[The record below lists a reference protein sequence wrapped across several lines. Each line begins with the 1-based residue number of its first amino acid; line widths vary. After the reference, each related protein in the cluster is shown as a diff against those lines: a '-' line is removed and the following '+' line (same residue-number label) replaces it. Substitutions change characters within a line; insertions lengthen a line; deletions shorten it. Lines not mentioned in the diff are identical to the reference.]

1 MTYSKVFYKVLFLLV
16 FSVFEV
22 AYSQTP
28 TPPANVDNLTDK
40 QIEAFLKEAESRG
53 LSEAQIEAAALV
65 NGYSPQDI
73 AKVRERINRL
83 KTGTTEVK
91 TNAPGTGTNTAKPDN
106 VTREQIG
113 EVAER
118 TSVAV
123 SDKQEV
129 GKKLETFGSQ
139 LFNNKSLT
147 FEPNLRLPTPK
158 GYILGPDDE
167 LKIDI
172 TGYAYQHYDT
182 KVSPEGT
189 IKIENLAPIYVNG
202 NTIEQA
208 KTKIIER
215 LKTLFAGLRNGT
227 LNADITLGNVRSIK
241 VTIVGEV
248 NNPGT
253 YTVSSLASAFNAL
266 YLSGGPNNNGSFR
279 NIQIFRN
286 NTLIKKI
293 DVYDFLLKGTL
304 EDNINLFDQDVI
316 LVPLF
321 QKKVKI
327 EGEVKR
333 SGIFELNEGD
343 NFKALL
349 NYAGGYTEQ
358 AYTSTINVKRN
369 TKTEKKLFTFDPLT
383 NAEFITQNGDQ
394 FYIGTILDRFENKVE
409 VLGAVFRPGEFA
421 LGDKIKTVKQLI
433 ESAEGL
439 REDAYANRA
448 ILVREQDNLDPM
460 YMPID
465 LGKLLKGEIP
475 DIELKRQDQL
485 LIKSIVEI
493 RQERKVN
500 IEGAVNNPGSYA
512 YAENMSI
519 RDVILLAGGFNDG
532 AASKRIEVARRQ
544 YNDDSNEKPVIIIP
558 INISKDLNPA
568 EGGIKLMPFDRIF
581 VRNLP
586 NYEVQQTVSIQGE
599 VNYPGAYTIES
610 KSERLSDL
618 IDRAGG
624 LRSEAYIN
632 GARLYRNDKL
642 IFVDFDK
649 ALKNKKTASNL
660 LLESGD
666 RVEIPKE
673 RQTVSVGGQVLNPTR
688 VAYQPSFSFGDYIA
702 QAGGFT
708 DSAFVKKTYVQYANG
723 STDRTRSFFGIKV
736 YPKVQQGMAIYV
748 PTRNRMRM
756 SPAERIAIGTGFVSL
771 SAVLLTLI
779 RLL

>member
-1 MTYSKVFYKVLFLLV
+1 MTSSKIFYKVLIIFL
-16 FSVFEV
+16 FGFFEV

-28 TPPANVDNLTDK
+28 TNLPSNVDNISDK
-40 QIEAFLKEAESRG
+40 QIEAFLKEAEAKG
-53 LSEAQIEAAALV
+53 FSEAQIEAAALA
-65 NGYSPQDI
+65 NGYSAQDI
-73 AKVRERINRL
+73 AKIRERINRL

-91 TNAPGTGTNTAKPDN
+91 ANTVGTAKLEN

-118 TSVAV
+118 TPIAV

-139 LFNNKSLT
+139 IFNNKSLT
-147 FEPNLRLPTPK
+147 FEPNLRIPTPK

-172 TGYAYQHYDT
+172 TGYAYQHYDV

-189 IKIENLAPIYVNG
+189 IKIENLSPIYVNG

-208 KTKIIER
+208 KIKIIER
-215 LKTLFAGLRNGT
+215 LKTLFAGLQNGRLT
-227 LNADITLGNVRSIK
+227 ADVTLGSVRSIK
-241 VTIVGEV
+241 VTLVGEV

-304 EDNINLFDQDVI
+304 EDNITLFDQDVI

-321 QKKVKI
+321 KKKVRI

-333 SGIFELNEGD
+333 NGIFELNED
-343 NFKALL
+343 DDFNTLL

-358 AYTSTINVKRN
+358 AYTSTVNVHRN
-369 TKTEKKLFTFDPLT
+369 TKTEKRLQTFDPVA
-383 NAEFITQNGDQ
+383 NPGFPTQNGDQ
-394 FYIGTILDRFENKVE
+394 FYVGTILDRFENKVE
-409 VLGAVFRPGEFA
+409 IRGAVFRPGEFA
-421 LGDKIKTVKQLI
+421 LGDKIKTLKQLI
-433 ESAEGL
+433 ESAQGL
-439 REDAYANRA
+439 REDAYLSRA
-448 ILVREQDNLDPM
+448 ILVREQENLDPM

-465 LGKLLKGEIP
+465 LSKLMKGEIP

-485 LIKSIVEI
+485 LVKSLVEI
-493 RQERKVN
+493 RQERKID
-500 IEGAVNNPGSYA
+500 IEGAVNNPGNYS

-519 RDVILLAGGFNDG
+519 RDVILLAGGFTDG
-532 AASKRIEVARRQ
+532 ATSKRIEVARRV
-544 YNDDSNEKPVIIIP
+544 YNDESTEKSVEIIAV
-558 INISKDLNPA
+558 NISKDLNPA
-568 EGGIKLMPFDRIF
+568 EGGIKLMPFDKIF

-586 NYEVQQTVSIQGE
+586 NYEVQQTVIVQGE

-610 KSERLSDL
+610 KSERLSDV

-624 LRSEAYIN
+624 LRPESSIS
-632 GARLYRNDKL
+632 GAKLYRDEKL

-660 LLESGD
+660 FLENGD
-666 RVEIPKE
+666 RIVIPKE
-673 RQTVSVGGQVLNPTR
+673 KQTVSISGQVLNPTT
-688 VAYQPSFSFGDYIA
+688 VAYQPNFSFGDYIA

-708 DSAFVKKTYVQYANG
+708 DEAFIRKTYVQYANG
-723 STDRTRSFFGIKV
+723 STDRTRNFFGIKV
-736 YPKVQQGMAIYV
+736 YPKVQQGMSIQV
-748 PTRNRMRM
+748 PVRTKVRMT
-756 SPAERIAIGTGFVSL
+756 SAERIAIGTGFVSL
-771 SAVLLTLI
+771 SAVLLTLV

>member
-1 MTYSKVFYKVLFLLV
+1 MTSSKFFYKVIILLV
-16 FSVFEV
+16 LGFFEA

-28 TPPANVDNLTDK
+28 TNLPSSVDNLSDK
-40 QIEAFLKEAESRG
+40 QIETFLKEAESRG
-53 LSEAQIEAAALV
+53 LSEAQIEAAALA
-65 NGYSPQDI
+65 NGYSAQDI

-83 KTGTTEVK
+83 KTGTSEVK
-91 TNAPGTGTNTAKPDN
+91 ANAPGTAKLEN

-113 EVAER
+113 EVAQR

-139 LFNNKSLT
+139 LFNNKNLT

-167 LKIDI
+167 IKIDI
-172 TGYAYQHYDT
+172 TGYAYQHYDA
-182 KVSPEGT
+182 KVTPEGT

-202 NTIEQA
+202 NTIDQA
-208 KTKIIER
+208 KAKIIER
-215 LKTLFAGLRNGT
+215 LKTIFAGLRDGR

-241 VTIVGEV
+241 VTLVGEV
-248 NNPGT
+248 TNPGT
-253 YTVSSLASAFNAL
+253 YTISSLASAFNAL
-266 YLSGGPNNNGSFR
+266 YLSGGPNINGSFR
-279 NIQIFRN
+279 NIQVFRN
-286 NTLIKKI
+286 NALIKKI
-293 DVYDFLLKGTL
+293 DIYDFLLKGTL
-304 EDNINLFDQDVI
+304 EDNITLFDQDVI

-333 SGIFELNEGD
+333 SGIFELNEND
-343 NFKALL
+343 DFSTLL

-358 AYTSTINVKRN
+358 AFTSTVNVHRN
-369 TKTEKKLFTFDPLT
+369 TKTEKKILTFDPLT
-383 NAEFITQNGDQ
+383 EPGFATKNGDQ
-394 FYIGTILDRFENKVE
+394 FYVGTILDRFENKVE
-409 VLGAVFRPGEFA
+409 VRGAVFRPGEFA

-433 ESAEGL
+433 ENAQGL

-448 ILVREQDNLDPM
+448 ILVREQDNLDLM
-460 YMPID
+460 YIPID
-465 LGKLLKGEIP
+465 LSKLLKGEIP
-475 DIELKRQDQL
+475 DIDLKRQDQL
-485 LIKSIVEI
+485 LVKSIVEI
-493 RQERKVN
+493 RQERKID
-500 IEGAVNNPGSYA
+500 IEGAVNNPGNYS

-519 RDVILLAGGFNDG
+519 RDVILLAGGFSDG
-532 AASKRIEVARRQ
+532 ATSKRIEVGRRQ
-544 YNDDSNEKPVIIIP
+544 YNDESSEKSVEIIQV
-558 INISKDLNPA
+558 NISKDLNPA
-568 EGGIKLMPFDRIF
+568 EGGLKLMPFDKIF

-586 NYEVQQTVSIQGE
+586 NYEVQQTVFIEGE
-599 VNYPGAYTIES
+599 VNYPGAYIIES
-610 KSERLSDL
+610 KTERLSDL

-624 LRSEAYIN
+624 LRSEAYIA
-632 GARLYRNDKL
+632 GSRLYRNDKL
-642 IFVDFDK
+642 IFVDFEK

-660 LLESGD
+660 LLENGD
-666 RVEIPKE
+666 RVEISKE
-673 RQTVSVGGQVLNPTR
+673 RQTVSINGQVLNPTR
-688 VAYQPSFSFGDYIA
+688 VAYQPNFSFGEYIA

-736 YPKVQQGMAIYV
+736 YPKVQQGMSIYV

-771 SAVLLTLI
+771 SAVLLTLV

>member
-1 MTYSKVFYKVLFLLV
+1 MTYSKVFYKVIILLV
-16 FSVFEV
+16 LSFFEV

-28 TPPANVDNLTDK
+28 TNLPSSVDNLSDK

-53 LSEAQIEAAALV
+53 LSEAQIEAGALA
-65 NGYSPQDI
+65 NGYSAQDI

-91 TNAPGTGTNTAKPDN
+91 ANTQGTAKLEN

-118 TSVAV
+118 TPIAV

-129 GKKLETFGSQ
+129 GKRLETFGSQ
-139 LFNNKSLT
+139 VFNNKNLT

-167 LKIDI
+167 IKIDI
-172 TGYAYQHYDT
+172 TGYAYQHYDARI
-182 KVSPEGT
+182 SPEGT
-189 IKIENLAPIYVNG
+189 VKIENLAPIYING

-208 KTKIIER
+208 KVKIIER
-215 LKTLFAGLRNGT
+215 LKTIFAGLRDGR
-227 LNADITLGNVRSIK
+227 LNADVTLGSVRSIK
-241 VTIVGEV
+241 VTLVGEV
-248 NNPGT
+248 SNPGT
-253 YTVSSLASAFNAL
+253 YTISSLASAFNAL
-266 YLSGGPNNNGSFR
+266 YLSGGPNSNGSFR

-327 EGEVKR
+327 TGEVKR
-333 SGIFELNEGD
+333 SGIFELNEND
-343 NFKALL
+343 DFNTLL

-358 AYTSTINVKRN
+358 AYTSTVNVHRN
-369 TKTEKKLFTFDPLT
+369 TKTEKKLQTFDPVA
-383 NAEFITQNGDQ
+383 NPNFPTQNGDQ
-394 FYIGTILDRFENKVE
+394 FFVGTILDRFENKVE

-421 LGDKIKTVKQLI
+421 LGDKIKTVRQLI
-433 ESAEGL
+433 ESAQGL
-439 REDAYANRA
+439 REDAYTNRA
-448 ILVREQDNLDPM
+448 ILVRQQENLDPM
-460 YMPID
+460 YIPVD
-465 LGKLLKGEIP
+465 LAKLLKGEIP
-475 DIELKRQDQL
+475 DVELKRQDQL

-493 RQERKVN
+493 RQERKVD
-500 IEGAVNNPGSYA
+500 IEGAVNNPGNYS

-519 RDVILLAGGFNDG
+519 RDIILLAGGFSDG
-532 AASKRIEVARRQ
+532 ATSKRIEVARRL
-544 YNDDSNEKPVIIIP
+544 YNDESSGKSVEIIP
-558 INISKDLNPA
+558 VNISKDLNPA
-568 EGGIKLMPFDRIF
+568 EGGLKLMPFDKIF

-586 NYEVQQTVSIQGE
+586 NYEVQQTVFIQGE
-599 VNYPGAYTIES
+599 INYPGAYTIES
-610 KSERLSDL
+610 KNERLSDL

-624 LRSEAYIN
+624 LRSEADIS

-660 LLESGD
+660 LLENGD

-673 RQTVSVGGQVLNPTR
+673 RQTVTVSGQVLNPTR

-708 DSAFVKKTYVQYANG
+708 DSAFVKKTYVQYSNG

-736 YPKVQQGMAIYV
+736 YPKVQQGMTIHV
-748 PTRNRMRM
+748 PARNRMRM

>member
-1 MTYSKVFYKVLFLLV
+1 MTSSKKIYKVIILLV
-16 FSVFEV
+16 LGFFEV

-28 TPPANVDNLTDK
+28 TNLPSSVDNLSDK
-40 QIEAFLKEAESRG
+40 QIESFLKQAESRG
-53 LSEAQIEAAALV
+53 LSEAEIEAAALA
-65 NGYSPQDI
+65 NGYSAQDI

-91 TNAPGTGTNTAKPDN
+91 ANTQGTAKLES

-118 TSVAV
+118 TSIAV
-123 SDKQEV
+123 SDNQEV
-129 GKKLETFGSQ
+129 GKRLETFGSQ
-139 LFNNKSLT
+139 VFNNKSLT

-167 LKIDI
+167 VKIDI

-182 KVSPEGT
+182 RVSPEGS

-208 KTKIIER
+208 KAKIIER
-215 LKTLFAGLRNGT
+215 LKSIFAGLRDGR
-227 LNADITLGNVRSIK
+227 LNADITLGSVRSIK
-241 VTIVGEV
+241 VTLVGEV
-248 NNPGT
+248 ANPGT
-253 YTVSSLASAFNAL
+253 YTISSLATAFNAL
-266 YLSGGPNNNGSFR
+266 YLSGGPNSNGSFR

-304 EDNINLFDQDVI
+304 EDNIALFDQDVI

-321 QKKVKI
+321 KKKI
-327 EGEVKR
+327 KITGEVKR
-333 SGIFELNEGD
+333 SGIFELNEND
-343 NFKALL
+343 DFNTLL

-358 AYTSTINVKRN
+358 AYTSTINVHRN
-369 TKTEKKLFTFDPLT
+369 TKIEKKLLTFDPLT
-383 NAEFITQNGDQ
+383 NPDYATQNGDQ
-394 FYIGTILDRFENKVE
+394 FYVGTILDRFENKVE
-409 VLGAVFRPGEFA
+409 VRGAVFRPGEFA

-433 ESAEGL
+433 ESAQGL
-439 REDAYANRA
+439 REDAYTNRA
-448 ILVREQDNLDPM
+448 ILVREQENLDPM
-460 YMPID
+460 YIPID
-465 LGKLLKGEIP
+465 LSKLMKGEIP

-485 LIKSIVEI
+485 LVKSIVEI
-493 RQERKVN
+493 RQERKID
-500 IEGAVNNPGSYA
+500 IEGAVNSPGNYS

-519 RDVILLAGGFNDG
+519 RDVILLAGGFSDG
-532 AASKRIEVARRQ
+532 ATSKRIEVARRV
-544 YNDDSNEKPVIIIP
+544 YNDESSEKSVEMLPV
-558 INISKDLNPA
+558 NISKDLNPA
-568 EGGIKLMPFDRIF
+568 EGGLKLMPFDKIF

-586 NYEVQQTVSIQGE
+586 NYEVQQTVFIQGE

-610 KSERLSDL
+610 KSERLSDI

-624 LRSEAYIN
+624 LRSEAYIE
-632 GARLYRNDKL
+632 GSRLYRNDKL

-660 LLESGD
+660 LLENGD
-666 RVEIPKE
+666 RIEISKE
-673 RQTVSVGGQVLNPTR
+673 RQTVTISGQVLNPTR
-688 VAYQPSFSFGDYIA
+688 VAYQPSFSFGEYIA

-736 YPKVQQGMAIYV
+736 YPKVQQGMTIYV
-748 PTRNRMRM
+748 PTRNRVRM

-771 SAVLLTLI
+771 SAVLLTLV

>member
-1 MTYSKVFYKVLFLLV
+1 MTYSKVFYKVIILLV
-16 FSVFEV
+16 FSFFEV

-28 TPPANVDNLTDK
+28 TNLPSSVDNLSDK

-53 LSEAQIEAAALV
+53 LSEAQIEAAALA
-65 NGYSPQDI
+65 NGYSAQDI

-91 TNAPGTGTNTAKPDN
+91 ANTQGTAKLEN

-118 TSVAV
+118 TPIAV

-129 GKKLETFGSQ
+129 GKRLETFGSQ

-167 LKIDI
+167 IKIDI
-172 TGYAYQHYDT
+172 TGYAYQHYDARI
-182 KVSPEGT
+182 SPEGT
-189 IKIENLAPIYVNG
+189 VKIENLAPIYVNG

-208 KTKIIER
+208 KAKIIER
-215 LKTLFAGLRNGT
+215 LKTIFAGLRDGR
-227 LNADITLGNVRSIK
+227 LNADVTLGNVRSIK
-241 VTIVGEV
+241 VTLVGEV
-248 NNPGT
+248 SNPGT
-253 YTVSSLASAFNAL
+253 YTISSLATAFNAL
-266 YLSGGPNNNGSFR
+266 YLSGGPNSNGSFR

-286 NTLIKKI
+286 NALIKKI

-327 EGEVKR
+327 TGEVKR
-333 SGIFELNEGD
+333 SGIFELNEND
-343 NFKALL
+343 DYNTLL

-358 AYTSTINVKRN
+358 AFTSTVNVHRN
-369 TKTEKKLFTFDPLT
+369 TKTEKRLITFDPQV
-383 NAEFITQNGDQ
+383 NSNFATQNGDQ

-433 ESAEGL
+433 ENAQGL
-439 REDAYANRA
+439 REDAYINRA
-448 ILVREQDNLDPM
+448 ILVRQQENLDPM
-460 YMPID
+460 YLPID
-465 LGKLLKGEIP
+465 LGKLMKGEIP
-475 DIELKRQDQL
+475 DVDLKRQDQL

-493 RQERKVN
+493 RQERKVD
-500 IEGAVNNPGSYA
+500 IEGAVNNPGNYS

-519 RDVILLAGGFNDG
+519 RDIILLAGGFSDG
-532 AASKRIEVARRQ
+532 ATSKRIEVARRL
-544 YNDDSNEKPVIIIP
+544 YNDESSGKSVEIIP
-558 INISKDLNPA
+558 VNISKDLNPA
-568 EGGIKLMPFDRIF
+568 EGGLKLMPFDKIF

-586 NYEVQQTVSIQGE
+586 NYEVQQTVFIQGE
-599 VNYPGAYTIES
+599 INYPGAYTIES
-610 KSERLSDL
+610 KNERLSDL

-632 GARLYRNDKL
+632 GARLYRNDRL
-642 IFVDFDK
+642 VFVDFDK

-660 LLESGD
+660 LLENGD
-666 RVEIPKE
+666 RIEIPKE
-673 RQTVSVGGQVLNPTR
+673 RQTVTISGQVLNPTR
-688 VAYQPSFSFGDYIA
+688 VAYQPSFSFEDYIA

-736 YPKVQQGMAIYV
+736 FPKVQSGMSVYV
-748 PTRNRMRM
+748 PTRNRVRM

>member
-1 MTYSKVFYKVLFLLV
+1 MTYSKVFYKVIILLV
-16 FSVFEV
+16 FSFFEV

-28 TPPANVDNLTDK
+28 TNLPSSVDNLSDK

-53 LSEAQIEAAALV
+53 LSDAQIEAGALA
-65 NGYSPQDI
+65 NGYSAQDI

-83 KTGTTEVK
+83 KTGTTEVRA
-91 TNAPGTGTNTAKPDN
+91 NSQGTAKLES

-118 TSVAV
+118 TPIAI

-129 GKKLETFGSQ
+129 GKRLESFGSQ
-139 LFNNKSLT
+139 VFNNKNLS

-167 LKIDI
+167 IKIDI

-182 KVSPEGT
+182 RISPEGS

-215 LKTLFAGLRNGT
+215 LKGIFAGLRDGR
-227 LNADITLGNVRSIK
+227 LNADVTLGSVRSIK
-241 VTIVGEV
+241 VTLVGEV
-248 NNPGT
+248 ANPGT
-253 YTVSSLASAFNAL
+253 YTISSLATAFNAL
-266 YLSGGPNNNGSFR
+266 YLSGGPSNNGSFR

-316 LVPLF
+316 LIPLF

-327 EGEVKR
+327 TGEVKR

-343 NFKALL
+343 DYNTLL

-358 AYTSTINVKRN
+358 AYTSTVNVHRN
-369 TKTEKKLFTFDPLT
+369 TKTEKKLLTFDPSIEPKFATL
-383 NAEFITQNGDQ
+383 NGDQ

-433 ESAEGL
+433 ESAQGL
-439 REDAYANRA
+439 REDAYSNRA
-448 ILVREQDNLDPM
+448 IMVRQQENLDPM

-493 RQERKVN
+493 RQERKVD
-500 IEGAVNNPGSYA
+500 IEGAVNNPGNYS

-519 RDVILLAGGFNDG
+519 RDIILLAGGFSDG
-532 AASKRIEVARRQ
+532 ATSKRIEVARRL
-544 YNDDSNEKPVIIIP
+544 YNDESSGKSVEIIP
-558 INISKDLNPA
+558 VNISKDLNPA
-568 EGGIKLMPFDRIF
+568 EGGLKLMPFDKVF

-586 NYEVQQTVSIQGE
+586 NYEVQQTVFIRGE
-599 VNYPGAYTIES
+599 INYPGAYTIES
-610 KSERLSDL
+610 KNERLSDL

-624 LRSEAYIN
+624 LRSEADIN
-632 GARLYRNDKL
+632 GARLYRNEKL

-660 LLESGD
+660 LLENGD

-673 RQTVSVGGQVLNPTR
+673 RQTVTVGGQVLNPTR

-708 DSAFVKKTYVQYANG
+708 DSAFVRKTYVQYANG

-736 YPKVQQGMAIYV
+736 YPKVQQGMSIYV
-748 PTRNRMRM
+748 PARNRVRM
-756 SPAERIAIGTGFVSL
+756 TSAEKIAMSTGFVSL
-771 SAVLLTLI
+771 SAVLLTLV

>member
-1 MTYSKVFYKVLFLLV
+1 MTYSKVFYKVIILLV
-16 FSVFEV
+16 LSFFEV

-28 TPPANVDNLTDK
+28 TNLPSNVDNLSDK

-53 LSEAQIEAAALV
+53 LSEAQIEAAALA
-65 NGYSPQDI
+65 NGYSAQDI

-83 KTGTTEVK
+83 KTGTTEVRAS
-91 TNAPGTGTNTAKPDN
+91 TQGTAKLES

-118 TSVAV
+118 TPIAI

-129 GKKLETFGSQ
+129 GKRLESFGSQ

-182 KVSPEGT
+182 RVSPEGSV
-189 IKIENLAPIYVNG
+189 KIENLAPIYVNG

-208 KTKIIER
+208 KAKIIER
-215 LKTLFAGLRNGT
+215 LKGIFAGLRDGR
-227 LNADITLGNVRSIK
+227 LNADVTLGSVRSIK
-241 VTIVGEV
+241 VTLVGEV
-248 NNPGT
+248 ANPGT
-253 YTVSSLASAFNAL
+253 YTISSLATAFNAL
-266 YLSGGPNNNGSFR
+266 YLSGGPSSNGSFR

-327 EGEVKR
+327 TGEVKR
-333 SGIFELNEGD
+333 SGIFELNEND
-343 NFKALL
+343 DFNILL

-358 AYTSTINVKRN
+358 AYTSTVNVHRN
-369 TKTEKKLFTFDPLT
+369 TKTEKRLITFDPIANPGFT
-383 NAEFITQNGDQ
+383 TQNGDQ

-433 ESAEGL
+433 ESAQGL

-448 ILVREQDNLDPM
+448 ILVRQQENLDPM

-465 LGKLLKGEIP
+465 LSKLMKGETP

-493 RQERKVN
+493 RQERKID
-500 IEGAVNNPGSYA
+500 IEGAVNSPGNYSF
-512 YAENMSI
+512 AENMSI
-519 RDVILLAGGFNDG
+519 RDVILLAGGFSDG
-532 AASKRIEVARRQ
+532 ATSKRIEVARRL
-544 YNDDSNEKPVIIIP
+544 YNDESSEKSVEIIP
-558 INISKDLNPA
+558 VNISKDLNPA
-568 EGGIKLMPFDRIF
+568 EGGLKLMPFDKIF

-586 NYEVQQTVSIQGE
+586 NYEVQQTVFIQGE
-599 VNYPGAYTIES
+599 INYPGAYTIEN

-660 LLESGD
+660 LLENGD

-673 RQTVSVGGQVLNPTR
+673 RQTVTISGQVLNPTR
-688 VAYQPSFSFGDYIA
+688 IAYQPSFSFGDYIA

-708 DSAFVKKTYVQYANG
+708 DSAFVRKTYVQYPNG
-723 STDRTRSFFGIKV
+723 STDRTRGFFGIKI
-736 YPKVQQGMAIYV
+736 YPKVQQGMTIHV

-756 SPAERIAIGTGFVSL
+756 SPAERIAISTGFISL